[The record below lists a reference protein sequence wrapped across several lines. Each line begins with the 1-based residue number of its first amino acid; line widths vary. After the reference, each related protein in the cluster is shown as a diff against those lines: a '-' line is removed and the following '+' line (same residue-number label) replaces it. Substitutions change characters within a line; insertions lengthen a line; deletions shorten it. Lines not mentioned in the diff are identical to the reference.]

1 MEELLQARLDKIFEI
16 NRHDRNIQFLKE
28 LGLDEINLFTKEIM
42 NIHHKESE
50 LSSKNRLLMSRI
62 YFNLY
67 ITVQAEK
74 ERQEKEIES
83 CPEGGEGEVIKTK

>member
-1 MEELLQARLDKIFEI
+1 MEELLQSRLDKIFEI

-28 LGLDEINLFTKEIM
+28 LGLDEINLFTNEIM
-42 NIHHKESE
+42 AIHNKQSE

-67 ITVQAEK
+67 RTVQAEK
-74 ERQEKEIES
+74 ERQEKEIEA